1 MRSDIVADAISKTM
15 TNSIFSFMQ
24 TYDHENV
31 IFCQE
36 KGLGVRAII
45 AIHDTT
51 LGPAAGGMRMLPY
64 KSEQDAVDDALRLAR
79 GMTYKAAIAGV
90 NHGGGKCI
98 VIGDPRQ
105 DKNEALFRLLGRF
118 IERLGGHYITGEDVG
133 TNALDMDIIGRE
145 TKYVFS
151 LPSGE
156 EVSDFTAIG
165 VVQGIRASLQHV
177 YGSADLQGRSIAVQG
192 IGSVGGNVVK
202 RLIKAGAVVSIADI
216 DQERVEQ
223 VVRAFPEVS
232 VLLPQK
238 VHTRPVDVYCP
249 CALGSVLNSGTI
261 PELQCKIV
269 CGAANNQL
277 ADEQCADLLV
287 RHGIVYA
294 PDFVVNA
301 GGLIAYADSYTPGGF
316 QRQRAL
322 TNVERIYH
330 TLGSIFALTGQ
341 QGISPARAAD
351 LIAEQRIASMRQ
363 AKSAMAG
370 MSYIS

>member
-1 MRSDIVADAISKTM
+1 M
-15 TNSIFSFMQ
+15 TNSILDIMQ

-31 IFCQE
+31 ILCQE

-64 KSEQDAVDDALRLAR
+64 ASEQDAIDDALRLAR
-79 GMTYKAAIAGV
+79 GMTYKAAVAGV

-98 VIGDPRQ
+98 VIGDPRH
-105 DKNEALFRLLGRF
+105 DKNEALFCLLGRF

-133 TNALDMDIIGRE
+133 TNAFDMDIIGRE
-145 TKYVFS
+145 TRYVFA

-165 VVQGIRASLQHV
+165 VMQGIRASLQQV
-177 YGSADLQGRSIAVQG
+177 YGSADLQGCSVAVQG
-192 IGSVGGNVVK
+192 IGSVGGKLVK
-202 RLIKAGAVVSIADI
+202 RLIEAGAVVSIADI
-216 DQERVEQ
+216 DQAAVEQ
-223 VVRAFPEVS
+223 VARDFPEVS
-232 VLLPQK
+232 VLPPQE
-238 VHTRPVDVYCP
+238 VHTHPVDVYCP
-249 CALGSVLNSGTI
+249 CALGAILSSRTI

-277 ADEQCADLLV
+277 ADEQCSDLLMQQ
-287 RHGIVYA
+287 GIVYA

-301 GGLIAYADSYTPGGF
+301 GGLIAYADSYTPEGF

-330 TLGSIFALTGQ
+330 TLESIFALSGQ
-341 QGISPARAAD
+341 QSIATAHAAD
-351 LIAEQRIASMRQ
+351 LIAEQRIAAMRQ

-370 MSYIS
+370 LSHIR